1 VDYRDA
7 AGVRHRITA
16 SSKQEAEDLLAEKI
30 RALRHPGA
38 FSQERDITLAEYRDR
53 WLEAVAAGIKPRTL
67 KGYKQLLKLHIIPAF
82 GRVRLR
88 ELSRGMIKTFLAQK
102 RAAGLSKNSVR
113 LIRAALSVMLS
124 DAVDDGI
131 LLANSA
137 LNLGRRGRSR
147 PDTLTASDRTQTIRP
162 MSQTQL
168 GVFLAAAQQHA
179 PVYAPLFLLLAHTG
193 LRPGEA
199 FALQWTDVDLANR
212 RIRVARAWS
221 VGRIETPKTGTGR
234 TVDMSEL
241 LAKALQRL
249 RVSRRREK
257 LERGWDELPPWV
269 FCTEAGTPLDESRV
283 RKNFAEMLSKAD
295 LPHFRVYDLRHTF
308 ASLLLAQ
315 GAPITYVAAQLGHS
329 RPTTT
334 LQWYAHWLPG
344 GRERFVDGIAG
355 PKTRKAGP
363 KPGNRGH
370 QLGTKP
376 KSATSGV
383 SEVADLIGGPSRTRT
398 LDPLIKSQRVADSH
412 PVTIDT
418 NWAGSSRM
426 RW

>member
-7 AGVRHRITA
+7 AGVRHRVTA
-16 SSKQEAEDLLAEKI
+16 SSKQEAEDLLADKI
-30 RALRHPGA
+30 RELRQPGA

-53 WLEAVAAGIKPRTL
+53 WLEAVATEIKPRTL

-88 ELSRGMIKTFLAQK
+88 ELSRGMIKAFLTQK

-162 MSQTQL
+162 MSQEQL
-168 GVFLAAAQQHA
+168 SAFLATAQQHTG
-179 PVYAPLFLLLAHTG
+179 VYAPLFLLLAHTG

-212 RIRVARAWS
+212 RIRVERTWS

-249 RVSRRREK
+249 HVSRQREK
-257 LERGWDELPPWV
+257 LERGRAELPAWV
-269 FCTEAGTPLDESRV
+269 FCTEVGTPLDESRV
-283 RKNFAEMLSKAD
+283 RKNFAEMLSKAE
-295 LPHFRVYDLRHTF
+295 LPRFRVYDLRHTF

-363 KPGNRGH
+363 KPGKRGH
-370 QLGTKP
+370 QLGTKS
-376 KSATSGV
+376 KSGTSDAL
-383 SEVADLIGGPSRTRT
+383 EVPDSFGGPSRTRT
-398 LDPLIKSQRVADSH
+398 LDPLIKSQLLYQLS
-412 PVTIDT
+412 
-418 NWAGSSRM
+418 
-426 RW
+426 